1 MVSKGESCW
10 ELDAFGG
17 YEWFLRVNL
26 AGSWMHLEVMS
37 GF

>member
-1 MVSKGESCW
+1 MVSKGESSW

-17 YEWFLRVNL
+17 YQWFLRVNL
-26 AGSWMHLEVMS
+26 ARRWMHLEVMS